1 VPGGAPG
8 LQNQCGA
15 DKVPGGFDSHSP
27 PPFITAANEGKTIC
41 LYVADI
47 KSKLK
52 EYKNRTSMDEVS
64 MLTKK
69 TKIIIFCLLI
79 SLGVIVLAYG
89 AFFHS
94 ITVTTK
100 VEGGSVSITKSE
112 PALVKEASVGG
123 VARDKSGKIKQ
134 TYTGKAPEACP
145 T

>member
-1 VPGGAPG
+1 
-8 LQNQCGA
+8 
-15 DKVPGGFDSHSP
+15 
-27 PPFITAANEGKTIC
+27 
-41 LYVADI
+41 
-47 KSKLK
+47 
-52 EYKNRTSMDEVS
+52 MDEVS

-69 TKIIIFCLLI
+69 TKIIIFSLLI
-79 SLGVIVLAYG
+79 LFGVALLTYG

-94 ITVTTK
+94 IQITTS

-134 TYTGKAPEACP
+134 TYTGEAPEACP

>member
-1 VPGGAPG
+1 
-8 LQNQCGA
+8 
-15 DKVPGGFDSHSP
+15 
-27 PPFITAANEGKTIC
+27 
-41 LYVADI
+41 
-47 KSKLK
+47 
-52 EYKNRTSMDEVS
+52 MDEVS

-69 TKIIIFCLLI
+69 TKVIIFCLLI

-94 ITVTTK
+94 IKVTTN

-123 VARDKSGKIKQ
+123 VTRDKSGKVKQ

>member
-1 VPGGAPG
+1 
-8 LQNQCGA
+8 
-15 DKVPGGFDSHSP
+15 
-27 PPFITAANEGKTIC
+27 
-41 LYVADI
+41 
-47 KSKLK
+47 
-52 EYKNRTSMDEVS
+52 MDAVS

-69 TKIIIFCLLI
+69 TKVIIFCLLI

-94 ITVTTK
+94 IKVTTN

-123 VARDKSGKIKQ
+123 VTRDKSGKVKQ